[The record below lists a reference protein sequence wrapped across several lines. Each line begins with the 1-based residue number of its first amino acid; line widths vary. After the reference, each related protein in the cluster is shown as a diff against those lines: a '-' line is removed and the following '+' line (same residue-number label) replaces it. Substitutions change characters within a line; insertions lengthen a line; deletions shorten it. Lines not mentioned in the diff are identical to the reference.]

1 MDRKITLFVSNKN
14 VLTWLSALCMIGSA
28 VARILIVGT
37 KGADVWSQIVLPVFA
52 CVLFALMVLETG
64 KEFFYKTAI
73 PVWLIAIYFFFVF
86 EAVDFQYMDTM
97 ITILYAITLI
107 FVAAMYTQ
115 ITSEKTNFMWLLI
128 PVLMIPIGAIAYLH
142 RSALLAMEYGGLF
155 TGALSYDFLGNYKA
169 MLPDALMTLG
179 LLLIIFAAKPHPVGQ
194 WHPTWGDRSDGRR
207 IRTEP
212 PLNQIVPY
220 IMVNRNESD
229 NKFETAFEITN
240 VERYIR
246 QKRKE
251 GLVSFGL
258 VHVLLAAYC
267 HSVAKYPKMNR
278 FISGQKIYTH
288 GTDLQFCMTV
298 KKDMTTDSPETVIKV
313 HLTPTDTAEEVYRK
327 INEQV
332 EIVKNTPLDSTLD
345 NTAAAFTLIP
355 GVFLKFTV
363 WILKTLD
370 YFGLLPRF
378 LLEVSPF
385 HGSVFFTSMGSL
397 GIPPIYHHLYD
408 FGNVPVF
415 TSFGCK
421 RRSLEVQED
430 GSIVQRKYLDCKF
443 TLDERIVDGFYY
455 AAFFKY
461 YKRLMLHPEVLD
473 TPPEQVL
480 RDID

>member
-1 MDRKITLFVSNKN
+1 
-14 VLTWLSALCMIGSA
+14 
-28 VARILIVGT
+28 
-37 KGADVWSQIVLPVFA
+37 
-52 CVLFALMVLETG
+52 
-64 KEFFYKTAI
+64 
-73 PVWLIAIYFFFVF
+73 
-86 EAVDFQYMDTM
+86 
-97 ITILYAITLI
+97 
-107 FVAAMYTQ
+107 
-115 ITSEKTNFMWLLI
+115 
-128 PVLMIPIGAIAYLH
+128 
-142 RSALLAMEYGGLF
+142 
-155 TGALSYDFLGNYKA
+155 
-169 MLPDALMTLG
+169 
-179 LLLIIFAAKPHPVGQ
+179 
-194 WHPTWGDRSDGRR
+194 
-207 IRTEP
+207 
-212 PLNQIVPY
+212 
-220 IMVNRNESD
+220 
-229 NKFETAFEITN
+229 
-240 VERYIR
+240 
-246 QKRKE
+246 
-251 GLVSFGL
+251 
-258 VHVLLAAYC
+258 
-267 HSVAKYPKMNR
+267 
-278 FISGQKIYTH
+278 
-288 GTDLQFCMTV
+288 MTV